1 MKFLKWSLIIIGSL
15 LILAFAT
22 FELMKYQT
30 KQASPEAEVAYTNGG
45 LKIDIDY
52 SRPHKKGRTIFGGL
66 VPFDTTWRTGANE
79 PTTFLTDKD
88 LMIAGRTLPAGKYT
102 LWVVP
107 HRENWDVIFNTKMY
121 GWGINMQGK
130 ASRDTDAD
138 AMITT
143 VPVQMLPEELEQFTI
158 SLEDPLPTLVLAW
171 DRTKV
176 EVPLR

>member
-1 MKFLKWSLIIIGSL
+1 MKFLKWSLIILGSL

-30 KQASPEAEVAYTNGG
+30 KQASPEAEVAYANGG
-45 LKIDIDY
+45 LKINIDY
-52 SRPHKKGRTIFGGL
+52 SRPHKKGRTIFGGV

-88 LMIAGRTLPAGKYT
+88 LMIAGKTLPAGKYT

-138 AMITT
+138 AIITT
-143 VPVQMLPEELEQFTI
+143 VPVQVLPEELEQFTI